1 LVTEEGIEP
10 FPPTGARTL
19 DSRTAF
25 YYGVVQ
31 HDHAAHQRRLATG
44 TRVAVMFIHR
54 RRKP

>member
-25 YYGVVQ
+25 YYVVQ